1 MTLVTMK
8 ANAEYH
14 LVGTKEF
21 DEFRQEMLQ
30 RFDIQNQSRFRGEKV
45 MRFPDQYVTAPGT
58 GPLVIDQPGVQGGP
72 EQGFIWRI
80 CSLVVISSGADNGSP
95 TVPGAQVIY
104 STTSDGSIQL
114 RNIKDTTQQLGRAF
128 NPGSRGWYLMPGEQ
142 AIAQITATVAGN
154 VYMLCG
160 QIAEVP
166 AEMQGKLI

>member
-30 RFDIQNQSRFRGEKV
+30 RFDIQNQSRFRGEKI
-45 MRFPDQYVTAPGT
+45 MRFPDQYVTAAANGNL
-58 GPLVIDQPGVQGGP
+58 LVNQTGVQAGP
-72 EQGFIWRI
+72 EQGFIWRV
-80 CSLVVISSGADNGSP
+80 CALVVISSGIDNG
-95 TVPGAQVIY
+95 TAINPGPQVIY
-104 STTSDGSIQL
+104 YTTSDGSIQL
-114 RNIKDTTQQLGRAF
+114 RNTKDTTQSLGQAY

-142 AIAQITATVAGN
+142 AMAQVIGATAGN
-154 VYMLCG
+154 TYMMCG